1 MDLPASS
8 TSISLPL
15 HQQRHKMI
23 RKNTTGITSN
33 QIIDRDNK
41 IDYLTTKRNAQQHDD
56 SNDDDD
62 EDDEEVGGR
71 LDNYYYYFDDD
82 DDENDGDDEEL
93 TRRNLK
99 FYLADR
105 RYHLPGNNACEDW
118 IQYFLNN
125 HPVLGICCHHPL
137 HPLKF
142 HLRILMLI
150 TSIAFGLG
158 ATSFVIMWYW
168 YDQSA
173 NDKLV
178 GIKEVVITREMVAIF
193 LFGSA
198 LHSVFDWI
206 VWHTFACTACQPG
219 GPLERYESC
228 KWVGQHIAALICMLT
243 IGLSGGLVWFRAT
256 SLEHYLSF
264 SEFAFIGPYLLEI
277 VVSLFIFSP
286 ILSTIFF
293 SGILGCYRIPVLG
306 GRPFELRAEERA
318 RRRKEKK
325 RIKKQLKQQKQQQ
338 QQQQV
343 VASSLS
349 KESNIVN
356 YESNLRKSRS

>member
-1 MDLPASS
+1 MDPP
-8 TSISLPL
+8 ISLPL
-15 HQQRHKMI
+15 HKAYETSKQM
-23 RKNTTGITSN
+23 TTVTTTTRN
-33 QIIDRDNK
+33 QIDRNDL
-41 IDYLTTKRNAQQHDD
+41 DLTTRNAAQSFIRGDMI
-56 SNDDDD
+56 D
-62 EDDEEVGGR
+62 EDDDSVDEEAGGR
-71 LDNYYYYFDDD
+71 LDSYYCYFDE
-82 DDENDGDDEEL
+82 DENDEER

-125 HPVLGICCHHPL
+125 HPVLGICCHHPY
-137 HPLKF
+137 HPIKF

-150 TSIAFGLG
+150 TSVSFGLG

-168 YDQSA
+168 YDQTA
-173 NDKLV
+173 DEKLV
-178 GIKEVVITREMVAIF
+178 GINKVVITKEMVAIF

-198 LHSVFDWI
+198 LHSVFDWV

-228 KWVGQHIAALICMLT
+228 KWVGQHVAALICMLT
-243 IGLSGGLVWFRAT
+243 IGFSGGLVWFRAT

-264 SEFAFIGPYLLEI
+264 SEFAFIIPYLLEI
-277 VVSLFIFSP
+277 VLSLFLFSP
-286 ILSTIFF
+286 ILSTLLF

-325 RIKKQLKQQKQQQ
+325 RIKQQLKQQNQRMT
-338 QQQQV
+338 
-343 VASSLS
+343 SSAKCDMVLQ
-349 KESNIVN
+349 EPNI
-356 YESNLRKSRS
+356 RKSRS